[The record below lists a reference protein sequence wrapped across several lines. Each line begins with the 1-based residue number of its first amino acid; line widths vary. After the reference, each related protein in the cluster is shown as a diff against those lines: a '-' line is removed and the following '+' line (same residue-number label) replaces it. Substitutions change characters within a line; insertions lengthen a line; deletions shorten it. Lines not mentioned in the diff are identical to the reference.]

1 MTRSHT
7 QNQLSN
13 VCSIMGWGFVAAIPI
28 GMVFGLISR
37 SGIYLIVLFPAIM
50 GYIVALGAQKGIR
63 IARLPFAL
71 IIIISVVLS
80 ISTYAAMFFVDYEF
94 FKREMAS
101 AIDHKIIREFGVEL
115 DQPMEELREA
125 RETKQY
131 RQLRRALVSDMLE
144 TETGYSGFIGY
155 LIFRVRTGEEIGF
168 VISRQGADLGS
179 QGTIALWIVE
189 MIIIAIMVERRLK
202 KRCSAS

>member
-1 MTRSHT
+1 MARSHT

-13 VCSIMGWGFVAAIPI
+13 VCSIITWGFVAAIPT
-28 GMVFGLISR
+28 GMVFGLING

-50 GYIVALGAQKGIR
+50 GYIVAWGAQKGIR
-63 IARLPFAL
+63 IARLPFVL
-71 IIIISVVLS
+71 IIIISIVLS

-101 AIDHKIIREFGVEL
+101 AIDHKIIRELGVEL
-115 DQPMEELREA
+115 DQPMEEFKEA
-125 RETKQY
+125 KETKQY
-131 RQLRRALVSDMLE
+131 RQLRRALISDILK

-155 LIFRVRTGEEIGF
+155 LIFRVQTGEEIGL

-189 MIIIAIMVERRLK
+189 LIIIAVMVGRGLK
-202 KRCSAS
+202 KRCSVS